1 MKKLI
6 LLTLV
11 LINSLIFYG
20 QTKRDIMSSKYSEEY
35 LKKVITNPSKWYS
48 EPGYPTQDRW
58 NEMPSERRNGII
70 KTAEKLLN
78 YSWRAITASSFLA
91 FDAIGN
97 RDSMQN
103 IDNERKDALY
113 TLVEAELLEAK
124 GRFLNKIIDGVWAM
138 CEESFWGVS
147 AHVNRQKKPGSLPDV
162 NEPVIDLFA
171 SEKGAKLA
179 RIHYLMKAKFDSVNP
194 LISERIKYEIRK
206 RILTPYYTRN
216 DFSWFGFDDGFV
228 NNWNP
233 WINSNVLST
242 ILLMEEDVD
251 VRAKGAYK
259 AMRSMDKYVN
269 FVKADGWC
277 DEGPSYWG
285 VAGARLFWSLE
296 MFYQASG
303 GQINIFDQ
311 EIIHNLGKYIY
322 NAYIADDYYVNF
334 ADAAAKN
341 THGPEMIFK
350 WGEYSNDPKMMGF
363 ASFLAKRKG
372 YTSNKKLAD
381 YPAWEPLQKSFWF
394 PDNQIAGGRDSETSG
409 NGFYLVA
416 KGGHNA
422 ESHNHNDIGTCIVHY
437 NNKPILID
445 AGKLYYTKY
454 SFGDKRYTYWP
465 TRSNYH
471 NVPTINGVEQHVG
484 QVFAAHNAKFSSNDK
499 QIQFSL
505 DLAKAYPQEA
515 GVDFW
520 NRTYTLKRGQNLSIT
535 DKYKLREVK
544 GENYLNFL
552 TCCQASILKSG
563 VVRLKTDSA
572 TVDISFNPKGLSPII
587 EEFDVNDKTV
597 EISWGK
603 RLTRIRLKI
612 LSEKVEKNIELIF
625 KGSKNQ
631 NKIINF

>member
-1 MKKLI
+1 MKL
-6 LLTLV
+6 LLT
-11 LINSLIFYG
+11 SLLLAGILTLNG
-20 QTKRDIMSSKYSEEY
+20 QTKRDVMSSKYSEEY
-35 LKKVITNPSKWYS
+35 LKKVLTDPSKWFS

-58 NEMPSERRNGII
+58 NEIPAERRNEII
-70 KTAEKLLN
+70 KRAEKQMA
-78 YSWRAITASSFLA
+78 YDWRAISASSFLA

-103 IDNERKDALY
+103 IDNERKDALSN
-113 TLVEAELLEAK
+113 LVEAELLEAK
-124 GRFLNKIIDGVWAM
+124 GRFLNKIVDGVWSM

-147 AHVNRQKKPGSLPDV
+147 AHVNRQKLPGSLPDV
-162 NEPVIDLFA
+162 TEPIIDLFA

-179 RIHYLMKAKFDSVNP
+179 RIHYLMKAKFDSINP
-194 LISERIKYEIRK
+194 LISARIRYEIKR

-242 ILLMEEDVD
+242 ILLLEEDPEI
-251 VRAKGAYK
+251 RAKGAYK
-259 AMRSMDKYVN
+259 TMRSMDKYVN

-303 GQINIFDQ
+303 GKINIFDQ

-322 NAYIADDYYVNF
+322 NAYIGDDYYVNF

-341 THGPEMIFK
+341 THSPELIFK
-350 WGEYSNDPKMMGF
+350 WGEYSNDAKMMGF

-372 YTSNKKLAD
+372 YTSNKKLND

-394 PDNQIAGGRDSETSG
+394 PDNQIAGGRNSETSSD
-409 NGFYLVA
+409 GFYLVA
-416 KGGHNA
+416 KGGHNE
-422 ESHNHNDIGTCIVHY
+422 ESHNHNDVGNCIVHF

-484 QVFAAHNAKFSSNDK
+484 KAYAAQSVKFSSNDK
-499 QIQFSL
+499 QLQFSL
-505 DLAKAYPQEA
+505 DIAKAYPVEA
-515 GVDFW
+515 KVDFW
-520 NRTYTLKRGQNLSIT
+520 NRIYTLNRGKSLVIQ
-535 DKYKLREVK
+535 DKYKLSEFK
-544 GENYLNFL
+544 GENFLNYL
-552 TCCQASILKSG
+552 TCCKASVIKPG
-563 VVRLKTDSA
+563 VVQLKTDS
-572 TVDISFNPKGLSPII
+572 VSIDISFDPKALLPVI
-587 EEFDVNDKTV
+587 EEFDTKDKTV
-597 EISWGK
+597 EVSWGK
-603 RLTRIRLKI
+603 RLTRLRFKV
-612 LSEKVEKNIELIF
+612 LSEKPENTIELIF
-625 KGSKNQ
+625 KGIKL
-631 NKIINF
+631 